1 MKGEVD
7 PVRSKSKNDNHRLMW
22 VILAIMISLTL
33 VSRTVYPVVPSKT
46 EYALTPL
53 GQTFLPVLHAMC
65 AWGQAYLDRADVDC
79 SAE

>member
-1 MKGEVD
+1 
-7 PVRSKSKNDNHRLMW
+7 
-22 VILAIMISLTL
+22 MISLTL